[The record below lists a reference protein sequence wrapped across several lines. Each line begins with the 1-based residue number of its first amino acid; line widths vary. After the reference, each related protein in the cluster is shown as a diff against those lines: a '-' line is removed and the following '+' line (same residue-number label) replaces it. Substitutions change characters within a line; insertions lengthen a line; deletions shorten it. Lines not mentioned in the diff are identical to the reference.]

1 MPIPA
6 ARHIASFNRRI
17 GNRILGPITWW
28 LPGFG
33 KIEHRGRVTGRTHR
47 APMMAFPSSDG
58 RRLVFALTYGPEAEW
73 VRNVLVSGEV
83 GWLTRR
89 DGMVRL
95 VEPRVVHDPARTMVP
110 RAVRLPLRL
119 LRVDAFLVATISPAA
134 APPKSSG
141 QTATAVR

>member
-6 ARHIASFNRRI
+6 ARHVASFNRLI

-33 KIEHRGRVTGRTHR
+33 KIEHRGRITGRTHR
-47 APMMAFPSSDG
+47 APMMAFPSNDG
-58 RRLVFALTYGPEAEW
+58 RRLVFALTYGPQAEW

-89 DGMVRL
+89 GGMVRL
-95 VEPRVVHDPARTMVP
+95 VEPRLVHDPARTMMP
-110 RAVRLPLRL
+110 RLVRLALRL
-119 LRVDAFLVATISPAA
+119 FGVDVFLVATIAT
-134 APPKSSG
+134 APVKPSG

>member
-6 ARHIASFNRRI
+6 ARHVARFNRRF

-33 KIEHRGRVTGRTHR
+33 QIEHRGRVTGRTHR
-47 APMMAFPSSDG
+47 APMLAFPSSDG
-58 RRLVFALTYGPEAEW
+58 RRLVFAPTYGPEAEW

-89 DGMVRL
+89 GGKIRL
-95 VEPRVVHDPARTMVP
+95 VEPRLVHDPARTMVP
-110 RAVRLPLRL
+110 PAVRLPLRI
-119 LRVDAFLVATISPAA
+119 LRVDDFLVATIATAPAR
-134 APPKSSG
+134 PPG
-141 QTATAVR
+141 QTATAER

>member
-6 ARHIASFNRRI
+6 ARHVARFNRRF

-33 KIEHRGRVTGRTHR
+33 QIEHRGRVTGRTHR
-47 APMMAFPSSDG
+47 APMLAFPSSDG

-89 DGMVRL
+89 GGKIRL
-95 VEPRVVHDPARTMVP
+95 VEPRLVRDPARTMVP
-110 RAVRLPLRL
+110 PAVRLPLRI
-119 LRVDAFLVATISPAA
+119 LRVDDFLVATIATAPAR
-134 APPKSSG
+134 PPG
-141 QTATAVR
+141 QTATAER

>member
-6 ARHIASFNRRI
+6 ARHVARFNRRF

-33 KIEHRGRVTGRTHR
+33 QIEHRGRVTGRTHR
-47 APMMAFPSSDG
+47 APMLAFPSSDG

-89 DGMVRL
+89 GGKIRL
-95 VEPRVVHDPARTMVP
+95 VEPRLVHDPARTMVSP
-110 RAVRLPLRL
+110 AVRLPLRI
-119 LRVDAFLVATISPAA
+119 LRVDDFLVATIATAPAR
-134 APPKSSG
+134 PLG
-141 QTATAVR
+141 QTATAER

>member
-6 ARHIASFNRRI
+6 ARHVASFNRRI

-33 KIEHRGRVTGRTHR
+33 KVEHRGRVTGRTHR

-89 DGMVRL
+89 GGMVRL
-95 VEPRVVHDPARTMVP
+95 VDPRLVHDPARTMVP
-110 RAVRLPLRL
+110 RLVRLALGL
-119 LRVDAFLVATISPAA
+119 FRVDDFLVATIAT
-134 APPKSSG
+134 APVRPSG

>member
-6 ARHIASFNRRI
+6 ARHVARFNRRF

-33 KIEHRGRVTGRTHR
+33 QIEHRGRVTGRTHR
-47 APMMAFPSSDG
+47 APMLAFPSSDG

-89 DGMVRL
+89 GGKIRL
-95 VEPRVVHDPARTMVP
+95 VEPRLVHDPARTMVP
-110 RAVRLPLRL
+110 PAVRLPLRI
-119 LRVDAFLVATISPAA
+119 LRVDDFLVATIATAPAR
-134 APPKSSG
+134 PPG
-141 QTATAVR
+141 QTATAER